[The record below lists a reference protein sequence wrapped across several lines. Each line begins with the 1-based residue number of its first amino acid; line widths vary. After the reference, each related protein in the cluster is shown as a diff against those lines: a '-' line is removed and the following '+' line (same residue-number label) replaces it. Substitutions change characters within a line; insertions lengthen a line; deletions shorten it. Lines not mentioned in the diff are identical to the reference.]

1 MGDHAEMFHIAGD
14 IEWEDMLQLQHEL
27 QSNGHETGKRN
38 QHLRCSV
45 QSLTLPK
52 YSFDT
57 GENVKNNS
65 SDQKLQ

>member
-1 MGDHAEMFHIAGD
+1 
-14 IEWEDMLQLQHEL
+14 MLQLKHEL
-27 QSNGHETGKRN
+27 QSNGHEAGRRN
-38 QHLRCSV
+38 QHLRCSI

-57 GENVKNNS
+57 GENVKNNL